1 MKSEMTPPQKEAQS
15 PMTGS
20 ADASMLMLNKTVAGL
35 IALSKH
41 VVIAAERMQALDA
54 RAQSLHA
61 LMENIEAVAERTVVL
76 SLNASI
82 EAGRAGAEGRGF
94 GIVASEI
101 RKLSEFTRET
111 AEQTRQSVAE
121 ISELSGHVFALLSQV
136 ASASRTQAVTAQS
149 DAIKVMASKSACP

>member
-1 MKSEMTPPQKEAQS
+1 MKNEMSQTPKEAPSQT
-15 PMTGS
+15 TGTP
-20 ADASMLMLNKTVAGL
+20 DVSMLMINKTVAGL

-41 VVIAAERMQALDA
+41 VVIAAERMQTLDT

-61 LMENIEAVAERTVVL
+61 LMENIESVAERTVVL

-94 GIVASEI
+94 GVVASEI

-136 ASASRTQAVTAQS
+136 ASSCRTQAVTAQS
-149 DAIKVMASKSACP
+149 DAIKLMAAKSTSR